1 LPCQTIPETLR
12 DRFSGVSTRIPLLHG
27 EDAIYINFDN
37 AASTPPL
44 HAVQSGVDRF
54 VEYYASV
61 HRGTGF
67 KSQLSTWAYETARA
81 ATLRFVDAD
90 PAERTCIFVKNST
103 EAINKLAHRL
113 NLEPDDV
120 ILTTVMEHHSNDL
133 PFRAVAETVH
143 IDVCPDG
150 SLDEDDFDRKLT
162 QYSDRVRLVSISGA
176 SNVTGFLNPVRRLA
190 AKSHAAGAYFMVDS
204 AQLAPHRTIHI
215 GALDEPDHFDFIA
228 LSAHKM
234 YAPYGTGALI
244 GRTDVFSHGDP
255 DLRGGGTVDIV
266 TLDDVVWADTP
277 ERDEAGSP
285 NVVGAVALALAIREL
300 TEIGMDVVAQ
310 HETELTAYA
319 LETLSQVPDVHIFG
333 DTNPTR
339 AHERLGV
346 IPFLLEGKSH
356 FLVSAILGYEF
367 GIGVRAGCFCAH
379 PYLLRLLDVDTE
391 AARRVREKMVAG
403 DRRDIPGLI
412 RISFGLYNTTEEI
425 DRLAQALEA
434 IQRGDYQG
442 RYTQDASSGEYRPEG
457 WAPDFNSYFPLA

>member
-1 LPCQTIPETLR
+1 MPCQTTPKTLR

-27 EDAIYINFDN
+27 EDVTYINFDN

-44 HAVQSGVDRF
+44 QAVQEGVDRF

-67 KSQLSTWAYETARA
+67 KSQLSTWAYETARS
-81 ATLRFVDAD
+81 ATLRFVHAD

-103 EAINKLAHRL
+103 EAINKLAQRL
-113 NLEPDDV
+113 DLKQDDV
-120 ILTTVMEHHSNDL
+120 ILTSVMEHHSNDL

-143 IDVCPDG
+143 IDVHPDG
-150 SLDEDDFDRKLT
+150 TLDEEDFDRKLA
-162 QYSDRVRLVSISGA
+162 QYGSRVRLVSLSGA

-190 AKSHAAGAYFMVDS
+190 RKAHAAGAYFMADC
-204 AQLAPHRTIHI
+204 AQLAPHRAIHI

-244 GRTDVFSHGDP
+244 GRTDVFSEGDP

-266 TLDDVVWADTP
+266 TLDDVVWAGAP

-300 TEIGMDVVAQ
+300 TDIGMDAVAQ
-310 HETELTAYA
+310 HEAELTAYA
-319 LETLSQVPDVHIFG
+319 LKALSRVPGVHIFG
-333 DTNPTR
+333 DTDPER
-339 AHERLGV
+339 AEERLGA
-346 IPFLLEGKSH
+346 IPFLVEGKSH
-356 FLVSAILGYEF
+356 FLVSAILGHEY

-379 PYLLRLLDVDTE
+379 PYLLRLLNVDSE
-391 AARRVREKMVAG
+391 AARKVREKMLAG
-403 DRRDIPGLI
+403 DRSDMPGLI
-412 RISFGLYNTTEEI
+412 RISFGLYNTTEEV
-425 DRLAQALEA
+425 DRLVEALEA
-434 IQRGDYQG
+434 IQRGDYHG
-442 RYTQDASSGEYRPEG
+442 RYTQDVASGEFHPEG
-457 WAPDFNSYFPLA
+457 WSPDFNAFFPLT